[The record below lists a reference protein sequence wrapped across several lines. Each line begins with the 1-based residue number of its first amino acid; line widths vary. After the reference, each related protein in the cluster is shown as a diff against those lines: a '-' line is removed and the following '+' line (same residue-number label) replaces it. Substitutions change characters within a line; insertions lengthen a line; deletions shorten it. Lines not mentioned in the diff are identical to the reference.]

1 MFESNFMCNSS
12 SRNPCLTSALF
23 IFITSPSVTFFRNL
37 IFSVQRTTRISPVS
51 SVIIML
57 ASLPSRPFLLVN
69 FFTFEICI
77 ILPVTLMLSLPV
89 WSSVI
94 LCASFAS
101 DKGLFSSLIYSPMIV
116 RAISSSLMK
125 LTSS

>member
-1 MFESNFMCNSS
+1 MVESSFMCSS
-12 SRNPCLTSALF
+12 SSLNPCLTSALF
-23 IFITSPSVTFFRNL
+23 ILITSPSNIFLRNL

-51 SVIIML
+51 SDIIIL
-57 ASLPSRPFLLVN
+57 ASLPSLPFLLVN
-69 FFTFEICI
+69 FFTLEMCKT
-77 ILPVTLMLSLPV
+77 LPVTLMLSLPV
-89 WSSVI
+89 SNSVI

-101 DKGLFSSLIYSPMIV
+101 DNGLFSSLMYSPTIV